1 MSEQGVKLLSDL
13 IAERSI
19 TGNELSAAQTLFAFL
34 QARSISSE
42 LDVFES
48 TRANVYAWHITDP
61 LKPLLILCSHLDVVA
76 PGANEGWQSDPWT
89 PAQRGR
95 LYYGRGVCDA
105 KGQLAAMTEA
115 FVQLAAN
122 PGFHGNVCLAA
133 VAGEEKGGIG
143 AKRFA
148 PILASRW
155 IKSPAYC
162 IIGEPTQGV
171 PCIEH
176 MGRIEISIRVFG
188 EEGHAARPQ
197 KGKNAAVNGARLLV
211 ELLPRI
217 ETLSARTDVGGKASI
232 ALTRI
237 VAGTENT
244 NTIPG
249 VCDLVFGR
257 RWVYTE
263 DPTAI
268 CSQFEKDL
276 RAASEALCIKAELG
290 TRIGISA
297 AHTDPASP
305 VVQAALQACST
316 KDKPAKAGV
325 FGAVCDMNA
334 FRAVGIPT
342 LILGFGDL
350 LENHAHGFNEFMDMQ
365 EWQKMS
371 DIYIQTAFGL
381 F

>member
-176 MGRIEISIRVFG
+176 MKRYFDDALAVQKQKTENLPEAKGIAYCQALSAIEKEARRRKLDPEERLRLRESKSRPIAEEFFDWVTMLAPKILPESMLGKALTYAKNQRPRLLQFLQDGRVELDNNRSERSIKMFVMGRKAWLFCDT
-188 EEGHAARPQ
+188 Q
-197 KGKNAAVNGARLLV
+197 NGAR
-211 ELLPRI
+211 
-217 ETLSARTDVGGKASI
+217 TSAS
-232 ALTRI
+232 L
-237 VAGTENT
+237 
-244 NTIPG
+244 
-249 VCDLVFGR
+249 
-257 RWVYTE
+257 Y
-263 DPTAI
+263 
-268 CSQFEKDL
+268 
-276 RAASEALCIKAELG
+276 
-290 TRIGISA
+290 GI
-297 AHTDPASP
+297 
-305 VVQAALQACST
+305 
-316 KDKPAKAGV
+316 
-325 FGAVCDMNA
+325 
-334 FRAVGIPT
+334 
-342 LILGFGDL
+342 
-350 LENHAHGFNEFMDMQ
+350 
-365 EWQKMS
+365 
-371 DIYIQTAFGL
+371 IQTAIENRLKPLPYLQYVFETIRQDGML
-381 F
+381 MVEKALPWSSAIPDVCRMSEKEIARYEKKQQH